1 MFKNQ
6 MLIAI
11 HYTHIKNIKKAPKGA
26 FLMISQRLLNLVN
39 QGLG

>member
-11 HYTHIKNIKKAPKGA
+11 HYTHIKKAPKGA